1 MYKAKEIQWRRGMVL
16 RLSAQGYKQEDIARI
31 LHLSRSVVS
40 RDLSYLRKQAQQNI
54 SYYITQS
61 IPETIDRAFTL
72 LDYILTQC
80 TEILQNAKENKLKV
94 QVMSLMCQVQH
105 SKIELLADTTTAK
118 EIIKDWRKKQ
128 EKLLLSSNGT
138 IL

>member
-105 SKIELLADTTTAK
+105 SKIELLADTTIAK